1 MPVKT
6 ENESEVNLRD
16 YLKLF
21 YSDKWL
27 FLFIF
32 VAPIIVAL
40 IYNVWAPKI
49 YEVSAWL
56 EIGRL
61 YDTKNLFELVE
72 NPVQIGRKISSGI
85 YGNFYYNAIILNPSQ
100 TNLMQIKIES
110 ANPGKA
116 KADLEK
122 ISEAILADHAEK
134 IKTRRDALENE
145 IEVMNNNIVG
155 LKKEAQTL
163 EAKLATPLTK
173 RALEMTEDLFL
184 VKHKDMEDNNDRI
197 ASLNG
202 VLDYVFNT
210 KVVKPAAIS
219 EHPVKPRSLMN
230 IVLAVMI
237 GLFGGIVAVFLKKR
251 KEESKS

>member
-1 MPVKT
+1 MPDKI

-16 YLKLF
+16 YLKLI
-21 YSDKWL
+21 YSDKWF

-32 VAPIIVAL
+32 VAPIIVAV

-72 NPVQIGRKISSGI
+72 SPVQIGRKINSGI
-85 YGNFYYNAIILNPSQ
+85 YGDFHYKAVILNPSQ
-100 TNLMQIKIES
+100 TDLAQIKIES
-110 ANPGKA
+110 VDPGKA

-122 ISEAILADHAEK
+122 ISEAIISDHVEK
-134 IKTRRDALENE
+134 IKIRRDSLEKE
-145 IEVMNNNIVG
+145 IEVLKNNVVS
-155 LKKEAQTL
+155 LQKEAQKL
-163 EAKLATPLTK
+163 EEKLATPLTK
-173 RALEMTEDLFL
+173 RAFEMTEDLFL
-184 VKHKDMEDNNDRI
+184 VKHKDIGDNNDRI

-202 VLDYVFNT
+202 VLDYVFDT

-219 EHPVKPRSLMN
+219 GHPVKPRSLMN
-230 IVLAVMI
+230 TALAVMI
-237 GLFGGIVAVFLKKR
+237 GLFGGIVAVFLKKW
-251 KEESKS
+251 KVWSKS